1 MLELVDLGEGLT
13 QAVRE
18 PLPVATRRDGNTST
32 KGHASREATALANV
46 VLPVPGGPK
55 RKIARGGLTPYSS
68 ARSGLTSGSRACR
81 SSELLLVLHAGQ
93 GFPQSS
99 GQHPAVELAQEP
111 DVLGLQR
118 HDAPEV
124 RQSRVS

>member
-32 KGHASREATALANV
+32 KGHASRVANV

-68 ARSGLTSGSRACR
+68 ARSGLTSGSTTCR

>member
-1 MLELVDLGEGLT
+1 MLVEASDLFTPADIEFAARKGSQRALGLAIYGELDT
-13 QAVRE
+13 QPRV
-18 PLPVATRRDGNTST
+18 
-32 KGHASREATALANV
+32 
-46 VLPVPGGPK
+46 GGPK

-68 ARSGLTSGSRACR
+68 ARSGLTSGSTTCR